1 MTLQSV
7 ELRTCSN
14 GDLRKTPACWQP
26 VKNKMLPIWSFF
38 SFLKCCFGQTC
49 LWLKRRNR
57 KVPKTTSTNSSSS
70 VSRIRSGARIRAKFW
85 TSLSDA
91 SIADTGSARQIWP
104 NSSSTFSTAA
114 KPSHSRYLT
123 DPVVTINS
131 LLSSQLWVSTSCHY
145 YNYISLKSEQLWK
158 RLLWEARYACLKK

>member
-1 MTLQSV
+1 
-7 ELRTCSN
+7 
-14 GDLRKTPACWQP
+14 
-26 VKNKMLPIWSFF
+26 MLERGSSKVSSLLATSKKIKCCRFEVFF

-70 VSRIRSGARIRAKFW
+70 VSRIRSGARIRAKFL

-123 DPVVTINS
+123 DPGVPINS
-131 LLSSQLWVSTSCHY
+131 LPSSQL
-145 YNYISLKSEQLWK
+145 
-158 RLLWEARYACLKK
+158 